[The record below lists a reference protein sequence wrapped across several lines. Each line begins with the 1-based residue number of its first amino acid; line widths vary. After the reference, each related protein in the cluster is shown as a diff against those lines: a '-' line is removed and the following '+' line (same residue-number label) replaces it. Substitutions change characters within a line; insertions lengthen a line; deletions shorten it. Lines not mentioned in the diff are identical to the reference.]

1 MAQGWTSDRPPF
13 HEGELRIQER
23 VGVRERT
30 EIQGLRVI
38 RDHLPDQHREFYQ
51 NLPFLLLGS
60 VDTEGR
66 PWASLVA
73 GPKGFIQSPHAD
85 HIQLNTSAL
94 PGDPLNQTLQD
105 GTHLGALGI
114 DPATRRRN
122 RFNGKA
128 SQVHAGKFD
137 VVVDQSFG
145 NCPKFIQT
153 RDVTYFDPSE
163 SASTPIVRDA
173 SLSNADVVRTITA
186 ADTFFIATAYSDGS
200 GSAAMGADI
209 SHRGGKPG
217 FVRIADKNSILF
229 PDFVGNNHFNT
240 LGNIEMNPQAGLLFI
255 DFEKNGLVYMTGK
268 AETIWDGPDLDR
280 FEGAKRLTKITPTK
294 IIITQ
299 NTLPL
304 RFKFGDYSPFLT
316 KTGSWWPGARRPF

>member
-1 MAQGWTSDRPPF
+1 MTHGWTCKTPPF

-38 RDHLPDQHREFYQ
+38 RDHLPDQHREFYE

-60 VDTEGR
+60 VDSEGR

-73 GPKGFIQSPHAD
+73 GPTGFIQSPDAG
-85 HIQLNTSAL
+85 HIHLNTTAL
-94 PGDPLNQTLQD
+94 SGDPLNKTLQED
-105 GTHLGALGI
+105 TYLGVLGI
-114 DPATRRRN
+114 EPATRRRN
-122 RFNGKA
+122 RFNGRA
-128 SQVHAGKFD
+128 AHVEGGGFD
-137 VVVDQSFG
+137 IFVDQSFG

-153 RDVTYFDPSE
+153 RDVTYVAPSE
-163 SASTPIVRDA
+163 HRFRPAVRDA
-173 SLSNADVVRTITA
+173 SLSDADVTRAITT

-200 GSAAMGADI
+200 KSAAMGADV

-217 FVRIADKNSILF
+217 FVRIADENSILF

-240 LGNIEMNPQAGLLFI
+240 LGNIELNPQAGLLFI

-280 FEGAKRLTKITPTK
+280 FEGAKRLTKITPID
-294 IIITQ
+294 IIVTQ
-299 NTLPL
+299 GTLPL
-304 RFKFGDYSPFLT
+304 RFEFGDYSPFLS
-316 KTGSWWPGARRPF
+316 KTGSW